1 MRTLPPQR
9 GKLLVWLL
17 TASFCPLPFVSGFA
31 FLSGAQAPGRAG
43 PKPSERTLLGV
54 VELVAV
60 GPGERAR
67 NRACAAT
74 GFVVNEDG
82 YLVTNA
88 HVVKDLQGCLSKNPG
103 GKILA
108 KFPAPQESF
117 ARGLPCEVVAVEE
130 VHDLAVLKLT
140 VPLPA
145 GAPASPSYECL
156 DAREVPE
163 GTAITVAG
171 HPEFAWRP
179 HTQAGQVV
187 WSGTYQLDEKSAAT
201 TEVIGIN
208 VPLRPGNSGSPVYL
222 ESGGVAGVVVSRDE
236 TQRGQSVAI
245 AIRYV
250 TDVLDR
256 YSVKWHGCGP

>member
-1 MRTLPPQR
+1 MRILPPQ
-9 GKLLVWLL
+9 KLWFWRLM
-17 TASFCPLPFVSGFA
+17 SFFCPLPLVSGFV
-31 FLSGAQAPGRAG
+31 FISRAQAPGRAG
-43 PKPSERTLLGV
+43 SNPSERTHLGV
-54 VELVAV
+54 VELLAV

-74 GFVVNEDG
+74 GFVVDEDG

-88 HVVKDLQGCLSKNPG
+88 HVVKDLQGCLGKSPG

-108 KFPAPQESF
+108 KFPAPGESF

-140 VPLPA
+140 LPPSD
-145 GAPASPSYECL
+145 GARASPSFECL

-163 GTAITVAG
+163 GTAVTVAG
-171 HPEFAWRP
+171 HPEFAWRLR
-179 HTQAGQVV
+179 TQSGQVV

-201 TEVIGIN
+201 TEVIGLDI
-208 VPLRPGNSGSPVYL
+208 PLRPGNSGSPVYL
-222 ESGGVAGVVVSRDE
+222 ESGGVGGVVVSRDE
-236 TQRGQSVAI
+236 TRRGHSVAV

-250 TDVLDR
+250 TDLLDR
-256 YSVKWHGCGP
+256 YGVKWHSCGP